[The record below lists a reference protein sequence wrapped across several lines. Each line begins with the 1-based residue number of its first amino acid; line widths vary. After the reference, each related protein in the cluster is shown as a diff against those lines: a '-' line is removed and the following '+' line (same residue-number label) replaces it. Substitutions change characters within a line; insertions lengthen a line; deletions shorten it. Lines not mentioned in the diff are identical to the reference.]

1 MKLLLI
7 QSPSVEDHTKERV
20 YPIGIVILATIAKNL
35 RHEVAVVDMNWEDDG
50 YAAVKNALAGDDFD
64 LVGISLRNID
74 PLANKNVSLVPPFL
88 TVVSMVRA
96 LSPRSKLIVGGTAF
110 SLFAKELMT
119 LSKADFGLIGEGE
132 IAFPKFLSAFPDLI
146 SDLPGLCYYE
156 NGRLRINHPRP
167 MFDLKEY
174 VSPDYSILPPDRY
187 ADINQYVPAI
197 GVETRRGCPLKC
209 AYCSYP
215 MLQGTKIRCRPVK
228 DIVDEIE
235 VLFRDYGIRLFHLND
250 PVVNMP
256 SEHLDA
262 ICREVLRRDLDIQ
275 WTGFFRENFLN
286 EKNVKLYVKSGCNCF
301 SLSPDG
307 LSEKARVT
315 LGKDLTE
322 EELLR
327 AARLLADTG
336 VCSLYHFM
344 VNVPGENEAT
354 VAESRRMIDTIYR
367 IHEKSRSLGYV
378 VLNHIRL
385 LPETESTRIA
395 VREGVIE
402 AERSLLYPFYY
413 NPQPY
418 EDLRYELEIQNQKNN
433 IFMWYGLREGETP

>member
-1 MKLLLI
+1 M
-7 QSPSVEDHTKERV
+7 EDHTKERV

-50 YAAVKNALAGDDFD
+50 YAAVKSALAGDDFD

-228 DIVDEIE
+228 DIVD
-235 VLFRDYGIRLFHLND
+235 
-250 PVVNMP
+250 
-256 SEHLDA
+256 
-262 ICREVLRRDLDIQ
+262 
-275 WTGFFRENFLN
+275 
-286 EKNVKLYVKSGCNCF
+286 
-301 SLSPDG
+301 
-307 LSEKARVT
+307 
-315 LGKDLTE
+315 
-322 EELLR
+322 
-327 AARLLADTG
+327 
-336 VCSLYHFM
+336 
-344 VNVPGENEAT
+344 
-354 VAESRRMIDTIYR
+354 
-367 IHEKSRSLGYV
+367 
-378 VLNHIRL
+378 
-385 LPETESTRIA
+385 
-395 VREGVIE
+395 
-402 AERSLLYPFYY
+402 
-413 NPQPY
+413 
-418 EDLRYELEIQNQKNN
+418 
-433 IFMWYGLREGETP
+433 